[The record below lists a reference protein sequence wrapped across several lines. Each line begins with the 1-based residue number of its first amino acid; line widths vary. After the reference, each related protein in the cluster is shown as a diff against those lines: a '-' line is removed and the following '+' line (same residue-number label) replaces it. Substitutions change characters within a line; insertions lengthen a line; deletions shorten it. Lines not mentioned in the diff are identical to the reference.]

1 MRSTITTILAS
12 VLSASYIFNTTIF
25 TLPIDNVCADEKI
38 QEEIQKEKEDDS
50 LQGTNISDLAS
61 SQKKLTLIN
70 QDNEPVILDSLI
82 GKPLVMS
89 FIFTRCP
96 SPTMCPLIMEKVA
109 KVQKELNKEYKD
121 KVFFVI
127 MTFDPEYDTP
137 EVLKKYGEGYGV
149 DYGNLIY
156 LTGKKSDIDKA
167 LTHFRVYA
175 KEEEP
180 GQISHT
186 METMVLDEKGVIKRI
201 FPTSIWSPESVV
213 NEVKKVVAN
222 WERTQ
227 TVYHKGTKGTKMK

>member
-1 MRSTITTILAS
+1 AP
-12 VLSASYIFNTTIF
+12 N
-25 TLPIDNVCADEKI
+25 
-38 QEEIQKEKEDDS
+38 
-50 LQGTNISDLAS
+50 
-61 SQKKLTLIN
+61 KLTLIN

-89 FIFTRCP
+89 FIFTRCQL
-96 SPTMCPLIMEKVA
+96 PTMCPLIMEKVA
-109 KVQKELNKEYKD
+109 KVQKEINKEYKD

-149 DYGNLIY
+149 DYDNLIY
-156 LTGKKSDIDKA
+156 LTGKKSDMDKA

-175 KEEEP
+175 KEEAP
-180 GQISHT
+180 GQIAHT

-201 FPTSIWSPESVV
+201 FPTSIWSPKSVV

-222 WERTQ
+222 WENR
-227 TVYHKGTKGTKMK
+227 